1 MDAVSE
7 AATAAAGMSGGILEQ
22 IREGRG
28 STAPDR
34 RGSTDPEHHA
44 RQIAFKLAVLSNPRL
59 KATNPSSTL
68 KSLTNL
74 MVGSADNKARVVA
87 GGGVEGAIKALQT
100 FPNDAEGVVY
110 WAICVL
116 DQVSQGGPAALAR
129 LQALGAATHV
139 RAAMEVPGLEDDPK
153 EWGQEILAKLAFF
166 DEQQEKRAIAFAM
179 ASHAR
184 LGQESSWSG
193 LRLEADVCSMIM
205 NWSALAE
212 GWKEYKQ
219 DGKPYYHHAATNT
232 SQWERPTAFKV

>member
-1 MDAVSE
+1 MIKGVLAALAAFDSDRALVE
-7 AATAAAGMSGGILEQ
+7 AALAAL
-22 IREGRG
+22 
-28 STAPDR
+28 
-34 RGSTDPEHHA
+34 
-44 RQIAFKLAVLSNPRL
+44 
-59 KATNPSSTL
+59 STL
-68 KSLTNL
+68 
-74 MVGSADNKARVVA
+74 MIGGDDIKARVVA
-87 GGGVEGAIKALQT
+87 GGGVEGVLKALET
-100 FPNDAEGVVY
+100 SPDDADGVVNN
-110 WAICVL
+110 AVSAL
-116 DQVSQGGPAALAR
+116 DEVSQGGPATLAR